1 MQNTF
6 ILMLDGDINWKP
18 SAIQL
23 LLNDLLKNEQTG
35 AVCARVMPSGAGTD
49 ELDLNFVNCFDSA

>member
-1 MQNTF
+1 
-6 ILMLDGDINWKP
+6 MLDGDIDWKP

-35 AVCARVMPSGAGTD
+35 AVCARIMPSGSG
-49 ELDLNFVNCFDSA
+49 E